1 MAKSSQSQV
10 AKFTKAAR
18 ELGVD
23 EDEARFKAKLRKIS
37 RANVPAED
45 RKKPKRPLKTNENL

>member
-1 MAKSSQSQV
+1 MVKSSQSQV

-23 EDEARFKAKLRKIS
+23 EDEARFKAKLRRIA
-37 RANVPAED
+37 RADVPPEQ
-45 RKKPKRPLKTNENL
+45 RKKPKRTEEIN